1 MCLQFLVEE
10 GGHIGQFDIARQMR
24 FADCTQ
30 QDERQRACIHL
41 LVVQH
46 VIGQSAPVA
55 LETQCRDF
63 RRQSRSVDRAGHPP
77 GIVQRKRTAPRRITR
92 RQHHAERHAFAI
104 QQAV

>member
-10 GGHIGQFDIARQMR
+10 GGDIGQFDIARQMR

-55 LETQCRDF
+55 LEISAGSPAVSTARVT
-63 RRQSRSVDRAGHPP
+63 RRASSSES
-77 GIVQRKRTAPRRITR
+77 APRR
-92 RQHHAERHAFAI
+92 AE
-104 QQAV
+104 